1 MIINKI
7 FIWVTVDGHIDDSY
21 HEVSWASYY
30 VGQMHF
36 ISGIENR
43 SMVFPAIIFRNFKNE
58 KVFFKLNT
66 CCSFGFLSERNT
78 VYCCFIIC
86 LMIRD
91 FY

>member
-7 FIWVTVDGHIDDSY
+7 FIWVTVDGHIDDPY
-21 HEVSWASYY
+21 HEVSWASY

-36 ISGIENR
+36 ISGIGNR
-43 SMVFPAIIFRNFKNE
+43 SMVVPAIIFRNFKNE
-58 KVFFKLNT
+58 KFFFRSNT
-66 CCSFGFLSERNT
+66 CCSVEFLSERNT
-78 VYCCFIIC
+78 VYCRFIIC